1 MGRKSYKLTI
11 PSTTV
16 QLSAVREFVEKHARE
31 YGFPQDVVDQ
41 MALAVDEACTNVIR
55 HAYRGRKS
63 GPVDIR
69 IVEEADR
76 FAVTIRDEGESF
88 DFDHYRRPNLAEA
101 IRARR
106 GGGFGV
112 DIMRRL
118 MDLVEYERRGRFNEV
133 TLTKFRNVEPGSGVK
148 V

>member
-1 MGRKSYKLTI
+1 MTI
-11 PSTTV
+11 PSTTLK
-16 QLSAVREFVEKHARE
+16 LSAVREFVEKHARD
-31 YGFPQDVVDQ
+31 YGFPADVVDQ
-41 MALAVDEACTNVIR
+41 MSLAVDEACTNVIR
-55 HAYRGRKS
+55 HAYRGRKT

-69 IVEEADR
+69 IIEEADR
-76 FAVTIRDEGESF
+76 FVVTIRDEGDSF
-88 DFDHYRRPNLAEA
+88 DFDHYKKPNLAEA

-133 TLTKFRNVEPGSGVK
+133 HLTKFRDADANSSVTI
-148 V
+148 

>member
-1 MGRKSYKLTI
+1 MGRKSSRLTI
-11 PSTTV
+11 PSTTLK
-16 QLSAVREFVEKHARE
+16 LSAVREFVEKHARD
-31 YGFPQDVVDQ
+31 YGFSADVVDQ

-76 FAVTIRDEGESF
+76 FTVTIRDQGESF
-88 DFDHYRRPNLAEA
+88 DFDHYKRPNLAEA

-133 TLTKFRNVEPGSGVK
+133 HLTKFRNADSNSSVK
-148 V
+148 L